1 MQVLRIQG
9 SLAFPA
15 ATPYSYLTTLCV
27 CTAKG
32 CWLFNQPLGFS
43 ASSRGFTER
52 WLGFD
57 HIQMFSSAEPVALAE
72 TSCKRTAHAPLT
84 KACCLW
90 PRPIACAVESA
101 FHPSAA
107 LLWGKEVILNLSS
120 TVSIPALAFH
130 SQEWP
135 AWSQTRLAHVHI
147 LFCLGL
153 REVFFSP
160 HPSLYRWGSG
170 DTARWDALAS
180 KWMRSPSFLTPQCGS
195 FFIVPQQSV
204 SGFPGQTAVEATNFP
219 VFFLC
224 TSTFGILGHLGCHF
238 MSLGMQF

>member
-1 MQVLRIQG
+1 MQVLRSQG

-15 ATPYSYLTTLCV
+15 ATPHRMAASPPRARAPPKVADCD
-27 CTAKG
+27 
-32 CWLFNQPLGFS
+32 QPLGS
-43 ASSRGFTER
+43 SGLSRGFTER

-57 HIQMFSSAEPVALAE
+57 HIQRFSSAEPVDLTE
-72 TSCKRTAHAPLT
+72 TARKRTAHASLT

-90 PRPIACAVESA
+90 PRPIACAVGSA

-107 LLWGKEVILNLSS
+107 LLWREEVIPNLPS

-153 REVFFSP
+153 REVFF
-160 HPSLYRWGSG
+160 
-170 DTARWDALAS
+170 
-180 KWMRSPSFLTPQCGS
+180 FFTPL
-195 FFIVPQQSV
+195 F
-204 SGFPGQTAVEATNFP
+204 TDEAVETQLGEMTWQVHGYGTQ
-219 VFFLC
+219 VFSPLSVGLF
-224 TSTFGILGHLGCHF
+224 
-238 MSLGMQF
+238 SLFHTVSVRLSRSDCSWSH